1 MNKRYANNSTHCTGP
16 NRSQCQKKSNS
27 PLYGVYI
34 CVEFLTLLNMGRCN
48 ISKEI
53 WNGTTRCLGVPNSST
68 LKKGVINH
76 FMRSFNKNVWHQ
88 KGSTCLS
95 VLALQDGDKLPLFP
109 QLMVRSQRAGTGNQV
124 LRAPRY
130 LLPSGNSECK
140 MINQLETKCT
150 RSSILTVTTL

>member
-1 MNKRYANNSTHCTGP
+1 
-16 NRSQCQKKSNS
+16 
-27 PLYGVYI
+27 
-34 CVEFLTLLNMGRCN
+34 MGRCN

-68 LKKGVINH
+68 LKKGIINH

-95 VLALQDGDKLPLFP
+95 VLAPQDGDKLPLP
-109 QLMVRSQRAGTGNQV
+109 QQMVRSQRAGTGNQV

-130 LLPSGNSECK
+130 LLPPGDSECR

-150 RSSILTVTTL
+150 RSSILTVTALSKKTLLHMQKDIYSPTAGTHSHNNASIYTSHARIWPSYAT